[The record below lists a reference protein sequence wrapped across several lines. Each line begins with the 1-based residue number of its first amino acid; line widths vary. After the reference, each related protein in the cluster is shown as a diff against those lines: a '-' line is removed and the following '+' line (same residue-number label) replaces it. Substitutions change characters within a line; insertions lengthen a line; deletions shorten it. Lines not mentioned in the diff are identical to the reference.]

1 MKTKYF
7 LLGLVALFSM
17 PMFAVKAIDD
27 GSKFG
32 TGEDS
37 IRCLEKISLYQQ
49 YYKIRDYEAAYENW
63 KVAFDECP
71 AAGGRTFYGNG
82 AFLIVQKMMKA
93 PAAEK
98 QQWFDLLM
106 KCYEQRIQYFGTDR
120 KYSEPWIRGR
130 QAVDYINYSG
140 DAAMLDKVLPWLKQ
154 AVDHGMHNA
163 DADVINSY
171 FQMLEKQYQ
180 QNVEANRANFIEEYL
195 RMGEILD
202 TRIAQADKQQ
212 ANYQV
217 VRNNIDQIFSA
228 SGAADCQTLENVF
241 AAKVEENKDNAD
253 ALNKII
259 KIFRKAGCKESEVY
273 FAASLYSH
281 KLNPTAETAAGCASQ
296 AIKQKNYAEAV
307 AFYNEALSLQEDVSE
322 KYDYAYHKALV
333 LQAMG
338 RYAES
343 RSSAYEAISYNN
355 AAGDPYILIAKLYA
369 SSNPFGDDKVLAKTV
384 YWAAVDKL
392 EKAKS
397 VDPSCVAEAQKLINS
412 YRQQYPSKED
422 VFFKPELKPGTT
434 FHIGGWINEDVRCR
448 D

>member
-1 MKTKYF
+1 MKVKYF
-7 LLGLVALFSM
+7 LLGLATVFALPAM
-17 PMFAVKAIDD
+17 AVKGIDD

-37 IRCLEKISLYQQ
+37 IRCLENLSMYQS
-49 YYKIRDYEAAYENW
+49 YYKIKDYESAYASW
-63 KVAFDECP
+63 KVVFDECP
-71 AAGGRTFYGNG
+71 QAGGRTLYGNG

-106 KCYEQRIQYFGTDR
+106 KCYDQRIQYFGTDR
-120 KYSEPWIRGR
+120 KYSEAWIRGR

-140 DAAMLDKVLPWLKQ
+140 DAEMLGKVLPWLKQ

-180 QNVEANRANFIEEYL
+180 SNPDVYRAGFIDEYL
-195 RMGEILD
+195 RVGDMLDKRILM
-202 TRIAQADKQQ
+202 ADKQKD
-212 ANYQV
+212 NYQL
-217 VRNNIDQIFSA
+217 VRNNIDNIFSV
-228 SGAADCQTLENVF
+228 SGAADCKTLEGVF
-241 AAKVEENKDNAD
+241 ASKVEAEKENSE

-259 KIFRKAGCKESEVY
+259 RVFRMAGCKDSDVY
-273 FAASLYSH
+273 STASIYSH
-281 KLNPTAETAAGCASQ
+281 QLNPTAQTAEGCAQ
-296 AIKQKNYAEAV
+296 RAIKQEKYAEAI
-307 AFYNEALSLQEDVSE
+307 AFYDEALQLEEVDSL
-322 KYDYAYHKALV
+322 KYDYAYAKAAILR
-333 LQAMG
+333 QMG

-343 RSSAYEAISYNN
+343 RSAAYQAISFKANE
-355 AAGDPYILIAKLYA
+355 GDPYILIATMYA
-369 SSNPFGDDKVLAKTV
+369 DSNPFGDDKILAKTV

-397 VDPSCVAEAQKLINS
+397 IDPECAESAQKLINA
-412 YRQQYPSKED
+412 YRQHYPSKED
-422 VFFKPELKPGTT
+422 VFFKPELKPGTM

>member
-7 LLGLVALFSM
+7 LLGLVTLFAM
-17 PMFAVKAIDD
+17 PMFAVKAIED

-37 IRCLEKISLYQQ
+37 IRCLENLSLYQQ
-49 YYKIRDYEAAYENW
+49 YYKVRDYDAAYNSW
-63 KVAFDECP
+63 KVVFDEAP
-71 AAGGRTFYGNG
+71 QAGGRTLYGNG
-82 AFLIVQKMMKA
+82 AFLIVQKMVKA

-140 DAAMLDKVLPWLKQ
+140 DAEMLDKVLPWLKQ

-180 QNVEANRANFIEEYL
+180 KDVETYRANFIDEYV
-195 RMGEILD
+195 RIGELVD
-202 TRIAQADKQQ
+202 QRIAQADKQQ
-212 ANYQV
+212 ENYKM
-217 VRNNIDQIFSA
+217 VRANIDNLFTM
-228 SGAADCQTLENVF
+228 SGAADCKTLEKVF
-241 AAKVEENKDNAD
+241 APKIEDEKENAA

-259 KIFRKAGCKESEVY
+259 KIFRMSGCKESEVY
-273 FAASLYSH
+273 FTASLYSH
-281 KLNPTAETAAGCASQ
+281 KLNPTAETAAGCAYQ
-296 AIKQKNYAEAV
+296 AIKKEDYKEAIT
-307 AFYNEALSLQEDVSE
+307 FFNEAIALEE
-322 KYDYAYHKALV
+322 NAANKYDYAYHKALV
-333 LQAMG
+333 LQKLG
-338 RYAES
+338 RYAEA
-343 RSSAYEAISYNN
+343 RTAAYEALRYNAN
-355 AAGDPYILIAKLYA
+355 KGEVYILIAAMYADTKLYD
-369 SSNPFGDDKVLAKTV
+369 GDPILAKTV
-384 YWAAVDKL
+384 FWAAVDKL

-397 VDPSCVAEAQKLINS
+397 VDPSCAAEANKLINL
-412 YRQQYPSKED
+412 YRQYFPSSEE
-422 VFFKPELKPGTT
+422 VFFKPELKVGEI
-434 FHIGGWINEDVRCR
+434 FHVEGWINEDVRCR